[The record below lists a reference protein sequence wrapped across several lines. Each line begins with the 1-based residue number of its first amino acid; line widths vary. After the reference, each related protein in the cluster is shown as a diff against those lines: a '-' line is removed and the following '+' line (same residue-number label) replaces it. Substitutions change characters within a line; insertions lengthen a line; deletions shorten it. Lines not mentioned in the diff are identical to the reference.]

1 MNAFNQR
8 KLKRKVLQCF
18 WNHIFLIAVCV
29 GLYFVYKRKFYIGIY
44 LYLLALLYVSYKFKL
59 TEFLRSKEYEGEVTY
74 FNVRTEQVKKTIPIK
89 QAKYNRKISQKDLL

>member
-1 MNAFNQR
+1 MNAFNKR

-44 LYLLALLYVSYKFKL
+44 LYLLALLYVSFKL
-59 TEFLRSKEYEGEVTY
+59 TEFLRPKEYEGEVTY
-74 FNVRTEQVKKTIPIK
+74 FNVRTGQVKKTIPIK
-89 QAKYNRKISQKDLL
+89 QAKYHRKISQKDLL

>member
-1 MNAFNQR
+1 MNAFNKR

-29 GLYFVYKRKFYIGIY
+29 GLYVVYKRKFYIGIY
-44 LYLLALLYVSYKFKL
+44 LYLLALLYVGFKL
-59 TEFLRSKEYEGEVTY
+59 TEFLRPKEYEGEVTY

-89 QAKYNRKISQKDLL
+89 QAKYHRKISQKDLL